1 MGTPNSIF
9 IAFGAGL
16 LSSFSPCVFPLIPSY
31 LSILLGD
38 FAEQKGKRP
47 LIRPALIFV
56 AGFSTIFII
65 LGMSASYLGQLL
77 LGNLVILRKISG
89 IVVII
94 LGFHLIG
101 LIKIPALY
109 REKKM
114 EINQEKNKY
123 LRPLLMGFALALA
136 WTPCIGPIL
145 SSILIFAGT
154 SGTIV
159 RGAVLLTAYS
169 AGFALP
175 FLVIAFFF
183 NWILPGFKK
192 IKPYLG
198 IVQTITGVFIIILGI
213 LIFTNYI
220 QIFSNF

>member
-1 MGTPNSIF
+1 MGSSNSIL

-16 LSSFSPCVFPLIPSY
+16 LSTFSPCVFPLIPSY

-47 LIRPALIFV
+47 LIIPALIFV

-94 LGFHLIG
+94 LGVHLIG

-145 SSILIFAGT
+145 SSILIFAGN

-183 NWILPGFKK
+183 NRILPGFKK
-192 IKPYLG
+192 IKPYLAT
-198 IVQTITGVFIIILGI
+198 VQTITGVLIIILGI

-220 QIFSNF
+220 QVFSNF

>member
-1 MGTPNSIF
+1 MGSSNSLL

-16 LSSFSPCVFPLIPSY
+16 LSTFSPCVFPLIPSY

-47 LIRPALIFV
+47 LIIPALIFV

-94 LGFHLIG
+94 LGVHLIG

-145 SSILIFAGT
+145 SSILIFAGN

-159 RGAVLLTAYS
+159 RGAFLLTAYS

-183 NWILPGFKK
+183 NSILPGFKK
-192 IKPYLG
+192 IKPYLAT
-198 IVQTITGVFIIILGI
+198 VQTITGVFIIILGI

-220 QIFSNF
+220 QVFSNF